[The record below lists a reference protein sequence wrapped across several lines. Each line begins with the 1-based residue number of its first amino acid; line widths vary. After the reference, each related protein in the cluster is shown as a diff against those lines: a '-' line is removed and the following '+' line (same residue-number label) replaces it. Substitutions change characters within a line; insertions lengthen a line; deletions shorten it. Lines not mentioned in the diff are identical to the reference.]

1 MSITILVL
9 IITML
14 HASLLPIIEE
24 LRIFNL
30 ANDCKDAGRLNPPE
44 FKKEHFEKWRFDVD
58 TILEA
63 TSLSNIVNDMM
74 NIPVGPFPRI
84 FRLKPNVAQ
93 RIRGGVNNREYIFE
107 MSINNGVNW
116 IDKPLSKKQISM
128 FLTIGI
134 AMKNGKMHEHAENLL
149 FQNSA
154 RLIPEILMALDR
166 HYGRNITAATMSV
179 IVDFYKEKKDSTI
192 KMSDF
197 VAKKYHQATKLRNSQ
212 FPTDLQFENAMATA
226 ILMNLNDKYAQ
237 IASEIRANLPNSWR
251 IIEERLLDYERM
263 LSSEKKTEIHGKVY
277 SAKSVSENNVN
288 SNANG
293 GSSKKK
299 QGSVNSKQINK
310 IKNQQEAL
318 KALHEK
324 VAILTGTNTKG
335 TKGKAKPGNFSGKNS
350 FSSSNLPECW
360 NCGKKGHINRDCWA
374 KGKGKG
380 TGKGKNGQKDN
391 PY

>member
-1 MSITILVL
+1 
-9 IITML
+9 ML
-14 HASLLPIIEE
+14 HASLLPIIDA
-24 LRIFNL
+24 LRNFNN
-30 ANDCKDAGRLNPPE
+30 AYECKDAGRLNPPE
-44 FKKEHFEKWRFDVD
+44 FKKDHFEKWRFDVD
-58 TILEA
+58 TLLEA

-74 NIPVGPFPRI
+74 NIPVGPIPRI
-84 FRLKPNVAQ
+84 FRLKTNVNQ
-93 RIRGGVNNREYIFE
+93 RERGGVNNRVYIFE
-107 MSINNGVNW
+107 MSIDNGVTW
-116 IDKPLSKKQISM
+116 IEKPLSKKQVAQFLAISI
-128 FLTIGI
+128 T
-134 AMKNGKMHEHAENLL
+134 MKTGKMHEHAEDLL
-149 FQNSA
+149 FKNGA

-166 HYGRNITAATMSV
+166 HYGRNKTADTMTV
-179 IVDFYKEKKDSTI
+179 IIDFYKDKKDSTI

-197 VAKKYHQATKLRNSQ
+197 IAKKYHQATKLRMSQ

-263 LSSEKKTEIHGKVY
+263 LSSEKKTEIHGKIY
-277 SAKSVSENNVN
+277 SAKTDSEGNLN

-299 QGSVNSKQINK
+299 QGSENSKQTNK

-318 KALHEK
+318 KALSDK
-324 VAILTGTNTKG
+324 VAVLTATNVKS
-335 TKGKAKPGNFSGKNS
+335 TKGKGKPGNFSGKNS
-350 FSSSNLPECW
+350 NFSSNLPECW

-380 TGKGKNGQKDN
+380 TGKGKNSQKDN